1 MLSRAKHLF
10 NHAIADPSLVLRMT
24 KEKRMTEREE
34 KDDRKKKEYQKSIL
48 SP

>member
-1 MLSRAKHLF
+1 
-10 NHAIADPSLVLRMT
+10 MT
-24 KEKRMTEREE
+24 TEKRMTEREE